1 MKRLLAT
8 FALAGAIACGIA
20 AATSRPALADVDEN
34 GDLIVVAE
42 EKPDPTAG
50 IKGVAA
56 YAASIIGFIVVGL
69 AVMKTFNNSMS
80 YPQMRLSIVNF
91 LRSNPYQVLNM
102 GKSMEGTFAEPI
114 AAALKAGGMTFSQ
127 DPKII
132 ASATVPTYDAV
143 GGATTAKF
151 SGTMV
156 KAKLG
161 AAAGAAGL
169 AIGIASGRPLP
180 VILGGL
186 ALLGFVRLFMFKNRI
201 EGEIVR
207 ARAEVLPE
215 VDIAIATQRYYVPP
229 PEPME

>member
-1 MKRLLAT
+1 MKRVLAVL
-8 FALAGAIACGIA
+8 ALSGAIACGVA
-20 AATSRPALADVDEN
+20 AATSHPALAEVDEN
-34 GDLIVVAE
+34 GDLIAPPE
-42 EKPDPTAG
+42 EKADPTAG

-56 YAASIIGFIVVGL
+56 YAASIIGFVVVGL

-80 YPQMRLSIVNF
+80 YPQMRLTIVNF
-91 LRSNPYQVLNM
+91 LRSNPYQVLSL
-102 GKSMEGTFAEPI
+102 GKAMEGTFAEPI

-132 ASATVPTYDAV
+132 ASATVPTYDGV
-143 GGATTAKF
+143 SQATTAKF

-161 AAAGAAGL
+161 ATAGAAGL
-169 AIGIASGRPLP
+169 AIGIVSGRPLP

-186 ALLGFVRLFMFKNRI
+186 ACLGFVRLFLFQKRI
-201 EGEIVR
+201 EGDMVR

-215 VDIAIATQRYYVPP
+215 VDNAIATQRYYVPP
-229 PEPME
+229 PVYVE